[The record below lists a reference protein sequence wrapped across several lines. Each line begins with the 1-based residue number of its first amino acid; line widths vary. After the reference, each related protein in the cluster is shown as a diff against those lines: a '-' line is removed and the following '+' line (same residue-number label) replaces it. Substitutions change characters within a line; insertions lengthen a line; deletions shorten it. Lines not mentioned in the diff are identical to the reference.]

1 MNLTKIVELFI
12 DDDYEDAGIEAISLV
27 SKPAHEEEWMA
38 FNTQTISSEKE
49 FSPYRIVED
58 DFCTHNT
65 KLDTLGEPYSQL
77 INEGWEIVKMEK
89 ITPQMVHK
97 MNQNHFS
104 FPNDPS
110 ELDTEDTRVR
120 FKYIGPRDN
129 KNRQFCSDMLSKN
142 RVYRNEDI
150 DDLTNEVA
158 NPQFGRYDIFL
169 WRGSYNCRHVWVK
182 LIYKKEGKI
191 INNANSTRGLED
203 TDSLGGTAQ
212 PDTRNDATVANPG
225 KNTWRPGTPRN
236 GNLFAEIGPRGGI
249 KESDKAP
256 KSKTPNEDPKGE
268 GTAKGKATGKRGAV
282 VTAEQEKTLQKKVD
296 DFNEKDSNTKNGR
309 ATLGALKSVFQR
321 GLGAYNV
328 SHSPKVQSSEQWA
341 YARVNAFLYL
351 VKNGR
356 PENPKYDT
364 DFDLLPKDHP
374 KAQKMSIEGYVKCDE
389 CDWEWEIE
397 DGGKDPFICHECG
410 YDNSPS
416 KTMEFAESISD
427 YPEGV
432 KTAAAKAVAYAEKNG
447 WGSCGTP
454 VGKTRASQL
463 AKGEPISVD
472 TLKRMYS
479 YLSRHKVDLETSKDY
494 KTSCGKLMYDAWGG
508 EAGLTYSERKLKSLE
523 NQKMVFAFDD
533 EKRIVVGAAMVPNKM
548 ISRYDGQGNLYYVFF
563 SKKSIKQMADKFLK
577 ERRTDETSVEHDG
590 VKLGS
595 DKVFVTESWVSE
607 DPTLDKSHFYGF
619 ELPAGTWFV
628 AMKVNDD
635 KVWKMIKEKSLTGFS
650 VEGLFAE
657 KSVFSKEDKQINQIR
672 KLITKIKDYDQ

>member
-110 ELDTEDTRVR
+110 ELDTEDTRIR

-203 TDSLGGTAQ
+203 TDSLGGTVQ

-236 GNLFAEIGPRGGI
+236 GNLF
-249 KESDKAP
+249 KE
-256 KSKTPNEDPKGE
+256 
-268 GTAKGKATGKRGAV
+268 
-282 VTAEQEKTLQKKVD
+282 QK
-296 DFNEKDSNTKNGR
+296 
-309 ATLGALKSVFQR
+309 
-321 GLGAYNV
+321 
-328 SHSPKVQSSEQWA
+328 
-341 YARVNAFLYL
+341 
-351 VKNGR
+351 
-356 PENPKYDT
+356 
-364 DFDLLPKDHP
+364 
-374 KAQKMSIEGYVKCDE
+374 
-389 CDWEWEIE
+389 
-397 DGGKDPFICHECG
+397 
-410 YDNSPS
+410 
-416 KTMEFAESISD
+416 FAD
-427 YPEGV
+427 
-432 KTAAAKAVAYAEKNG
+432 
-447 WGSCGTP
+447 GTP
-454 VGKTRASQL
+454 
-463 AKGEPISVD
+463 
-472 TLKRMYS
+472 
-479 YLSRHKVDLETSKDY
+479 
-494 KTSCGKLMYDAWGG
+494 
-508 EAGLTYSERKLKSLE
+508 LTEK
-523 NQKMVFAFDD
+523 QKMVFAFDD

-628 AMKVNDD
+628 AMKVRDD